1 MVKKYLNADSIMD
14 VFQDRFRR
22 IRVHEDTMLNVETL
36 EARHCQ

>member
-22 IRVHEDTMLNVETL
+22 IRLHEETILNVETL

>member
-1 MVKKYLNADSIMD
+1 MVKKYLNTESIMD

-22 IRVHEDTMLNVETL
+22 IRLHEETILDVETL